1 MKFDYSLVVVP
12 QREEEVANFDWD
24 KLCASNS
31 SRNRSAFSII
41 DESTGISGKLVA
53 RNTFI
58 RGQIEGLVFAE
69 HVTVEKTGSVSGVIF
84 CRTLTVLG
92 SVNANIICD
101 SVYVRGDGTMKT
113 ILKYKILK
121 FDAGADV
128 SGHFERRSAGELGDN
143 AVDSVLSLGHC
154 AS

>member
-12 QREEEVANFDWD
+12 QREGEVANFDWD
-24 KLCASNS
+24 KLCSSNS
-31 SRNRSAFSII
+31 SRSRCAFSII

-58 RGQIEGLVFAE
+58 RGQVEGLVFAE

-101 SVYVRGDGTMKT
+101 SVYVRSDGTMKA

-128 SGHFERRSAGELGDN
+128 SGHLERRPAGELGDN
-143 AVDSVLSLGHC
+143 GVLSIGHR

>member
-24 KLCASNS
+24 KLCSDS
-31 SRNRSAFSII
+31 SPRGRGAFSII

-58 RGQIEGLVFAE
+58 RGHIEGLVFAE

-84 CRTLTVLG
+84 CRTLTILG

-101 SVYVRGDGTMKT
+101 SVNVRGTAVMKA
-113 ILKYKILK
+113 ILKYRILK

-128 SGHFERRSAGELGDN
+128 SGHFERRSAGDVGG
-143 AVDSVLSLGHC
+143 VLSIGHR
-154 AS
+154 SG